1 MPYQD
6 DFGRAINYLRVSV
19 TDRCNLRCV
28 YCMPEEGVAIKPH
41 ADILSYEDFVRII
54 GAAADLG
61 ISKVRITGGE
71 PLARLDLAAFVRMV
85 AAIPGI
91 DDLSMTTNGTLLARH
106 AEDLARAGLQRVNI
120 SLDTLRPERFQRITR
135 RGRLDDVW
143 AGIEAAER
151 SGLAPHQDQHGCRP
165 GAQRRRGG

>member
-1 MPYQD
+1 LPHRD

-28 YCMPEEGVAIKPH
+28 YCMPAEGIEKRPH
-41 ADILSYEDFVRII
+41 SDILRYEELALII
-54 GAAADLG
+54 RAAAGLG
-61 ISKVRITGGE
+61 ICKVRLTGGE
-71 PLARLDLAAFVRMV
+71 PLARLGLVDFVRLI

-106 AEDLARAGLQRVNI
+106 AAALAGAGLHRVNI
-120 SLDTLRPERFQRITR
+120 SLDTLRADRFQYITR

-143 AGIEAAER
+143 AGIDAAR
-151 SGLAPHQDQHGCRP
+151 AAGLSPIKLNMVVI
-165 GAQRRRGG
+165 RGVNDE